1 MVDGSFRDNIYK
13 LKLHLPSITYH
24 LPLVVIVGPTA
35 CGKTSLAIDIAKK
48 FNGEIICADSRSIYK
63 GADIGT
69 AKPTKREQAGIPHWG
84 LDLVEPGEYYSVS
97 DFKKYADKKIIE
109 IKSREKIPILAGG
122 TGLYVDSVV
131 FNYQFNQQANFKLR
145 QKLQQLSVDD
155 LQKYCKKSEISL
167 PENYKNKR
175 HLISAIERCGVSPKR
190 SNKPVQESIIVGIT
204 TEKQKLMSRIGQRAE
219 QMIVDGVI
227 DEAKLLGDKYGWDCE
242 AMRSNIYPLIH
253 KYLDNKISLDEV
265 RAKSITLDWR
275 LAKRQ
280 LTWLRRNRFIHWYA
294 LDDAKKYLDHVLA
307 IHK

>member
-1 MVDGSFRDNIYK
+1 MDSKSVK
-13 LKLHLPSITYH
+13 

-35 CGKTSLAIDIAKK
+35 SGKTSLAIDIAKK

-63 GADIGT
+63 GANIGT
-69 AKPTKREQAGIPHWG
+69 AKPTFTEQAGILHWG

-109 IKSREKIPILAGG
+109 IRSRGKIPILTGG

-131 FNYQFNQQANFKLR
+131 FNYQFGQRANIKLR
-145 QKLQQLSVDD
+145 QKLQQFNIED
-155 LQKYCKKSEISL
+155 LQKYCKTNKISL

-175 HLISAIERCGVSPKR
+175 YLIRTIERRGEVPGSFK
-190 SNKPVQESIIVGIT
+190 KPIHNSIIVGIT
-204 TEKQKLMSRIGQRAE
+204 TEKQELRSRIEQRAE
-219 QMIVDGVI
+219 KIIDDGVI
-227 DEAKLLGDKYGWDCE
+227 GEAKVLSENFGWDSE
-242 AMRSNIYPLIH
+242 AMKSNIYPLIH
-253 KYLDNKISLDEV
+253 RYLNSDITLDDLK
-265 RAKSITLDWR
+265 AKFITLDWR